1 MRRVLDADH
10 EELQTLWTQRPA
22 QCERFDR
29 GHSRTNDSAQAQRV
43 LDEGQP
49 ASEVELLLLAE
60 ELGREHARCVSRRS
74 KTSADVAARGEE
86 RRTANTR
93 HVVVEVG
100 LE

>member
-1 MRRVLDADH
+1 MRRALDADH

-29 GHSRTNDSAQAQRV
+29 GHSRTDDSAQAQRV

-60 ELGREHARCVSRRS
+60 ELGREHARCVSRSS
-74 KTSADVAARGEE
+74 KTPTQPRAE
-86 RRTANTR
+86 RSDAPPMRVT
-93 HVVVEVG
+93 
-100 LE
+100 LS

>member
-10 EELQTLWTQRPA
+10 EELQTLWTKRPA
-22 QCERFDR
+22 QCERFDCR
-29 GHSRTNDSAQAQRV
+29 HSRTDDSAQAQRV

-74 KTSADVAARGEE
+74 KTSADAAARIKE
-86 RRTANTR
+86 
-93 HVVVEVG
+93 
-100 LE
+100 